1 MKKRANVSKL
11 QFNRE
16 TLRSLTPEEA
26 GRIAG
31 GGTTEGS
38 GTTCMNG
45 SCGGCTAYWTSCGCG
60 SCDCP

>member
-31 GGTTEGS
+31 GDSTAGS
-38 GTTCMNG
+38 GASCMNG
-45 SCGGCTAYWTSCGCG
+45 SCGGCTTYLTSCGCG
-60 SCDCP
+60 SCECP